1 MRKVA
6 ITGGISSGKSTACRF
21 LKEFGAYVVST
32 DEIVHY
38 LLSSNVKIHEKI
50 CNLLGPDVLID
61 GQLDKQAIANKVFSQ
76 PETLKSLESILHPE
90 VFHEIESQY
99 QTVKNDPKYKL
110 FIVEIP
116 LLYETHS
123 ENLFDFVVVIL
134 SEEKLCKERFV
145 RDKKHTQQSFLH
157 RMLRQMSPQEKASK
171 AHFLLLNNGH
181 LEELRNE
188 VIKLATK
195 LCSL

>member
-6 ITGGISSGKSTACRF
+6 ITGGLSSGKSTVCRF

-32 DEIVHY
+32 DEIVHN
-38 LLSSNVKIHEKI
+38 LLSSNAEIREKI
-50 CNLLGPDVLID
+50 GDLLGPHVIIN
-61 GQLDKQAIANKVFSQ
+61 GQLDRKAIAEKVFSKS
-76 PETLKSLESILHPE
+76 ETLKSLESILHPE

-123 ENLFDFVVVIL
+123 EKLFDFVVVVL
-134 SEEKLCKERFV
+134 SEEKLCKERFI
-145 RDKKHTQQSFLH
+145 RNKEHGQQSFLH

-181 LEELRNE
+181 LEELKNE
-188 VIKLATK
+188 AIKLANK
-195 LCSL
+195 LCSI